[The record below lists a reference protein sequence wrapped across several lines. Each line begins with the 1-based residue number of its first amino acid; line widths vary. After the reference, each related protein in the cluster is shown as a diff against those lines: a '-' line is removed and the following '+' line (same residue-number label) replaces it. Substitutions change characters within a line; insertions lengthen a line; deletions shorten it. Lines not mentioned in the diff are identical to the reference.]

1 MAKVSA
7 IQAQLEAAAGRTQTP
22 APPNAP
28 ANDGA
33 TRPLPGA
40 AAKSKSRE
48 GRVHVGAWLP
58 EAYSRN
64 ILLVR
69 AKTGLSVKTI
79 FANALNDLFRAHN
92 IPVID
97 EE

>member
-7 IQAQLEAAAGRTQTP
+7 MQAQLEAAAGRN
-22 APPNAP
+22 APP
-28 ANDGA
+28 
-33 TRPLPGA
+33 
-40 AAKSKSRE
+40 KSRE

-69 AKTGLSVKTI
+69 AQTGLSVKAI
-79 FANALNDLFRAHN
+79 FAKALNDLFLSHN

>member
-7 IQAQLEAAAGRTQTP
+7 IQAQLEAVAGRTQTP
-22 APPNAP
+22 TAQAQEIAP
-28 ANDGA
+28 AV
-33 TRPLPGA
+33 RPA
-40 AAKSKSRE
+40 AAKPKSRE

-69 AKTGLSVKTI
+69 AKTGLPVKTI
-79 FANALNDLFRAHN
+79 FAGALNDVFRAHN

>member
-1 MAKVSA
+1 MNIVAKVSA
-7 IQAQLEAAAGRTQTP
+7 IQAQLEAAAGRPVKP
-22 APPNAP
+22 ATALDEGQP
-28 ANDGA
+28 AS
-33 TRPLPGA
+33 RPA
-40 AAKSKSRE
+40 AAKPKTRE

-69 AKTGLSVKTI
+69 AKTGLPVKSI
-79 FANALNDLFRAHN
+79 FANALNDLFRSHN

>member
-7 IQAQLEAAAGRTQTP
+7 IQAQLEAAAGR
-22 APPNAP
+22 
-28 ANDGA
+28 
-33 TRPLPGA
+33 
-40 AAKSKSRE
+40 AAKPPIAATDEAQPTSKPVAPKPKTRE

-69 AKTGLSVKTI
+69 AKTGLPVKTI

-97 EE
+97 ED

>member
-7 IQAQLEAAAGRTQTP
+7 IQAQIEAAAGRKATP
-22 APPNAP
+22 GPEVVPSGTAQP
-28 ANDGA
+28 ASSK
-33 TRPLPGA
+33 P
-40 AAKSKSRE
+40 KSRE

-69 AKTGLSVKTI
+69 AKTGLPVKAI
-79 FANALNDLFRAHN
+79 FANALNDVFRAHN

-97 EE
+97 ED

>member
-7 IQAQLEAAAGRTQTP
+7 IQAQLEAAAGRAKPSP
-22 APPNAP
+22 APTQETAP
-28 ANDGA
+28 VARPAA
-33 TRPLPGA
+33 TKA
-40 AAKSKSRE
+40 KSRE

-69 AKTGLSVKTI
+69 AKTGSPVKTI

-97 EE
+97 ED

>member
-1 MAKVSA
+1 MNMSKVSTM
-7 IQAQLEAAAGRTQTP
+7 QAHLAAAAGRAEQ
-22 APPNAP
+22 APPAQLTH
-28 ANDGA
+28 A
-33 TRPLPGA
+33 TSVTSSKP
-40 AAKSKSRE
+40 KSRE

-64 ILLVR
+64 LLLVR
-69 AKTGLSVKTI
+69 AKTGMAPKVI
-79 FANALNDLFRAHN
+79 FAAALNDLFRAHN

>member
-7 IQAQLEAAAGRTQTP
+7 IQAQLEAVAGRTQTP
-22 APPNAP
+22 TAQAQEITP
-28 ANDGA
+28 
-33 TRPLPGA
+33 A
-40 AAKSKSRE
+40 AARPPAAKPKSRE

-69 AKTGLSVKTI
+69 AKTGLPVKTI
-79 FANALNDLFRAHN
+79 FAGALNDVFRAHN

>member
-1 MAKVSA
+1 MPKVSA
-7 IQAQLEAAAGRTQTP
+7 IQAQLEAAAGRSQPQAAPVQEAAPVIRPVTSN
-22 APPNAP
+22 APP
-28 ANDGA
+28 
-33 TRPLPGA
+33 
-40 AAKSKSRE
+40 KSRE

-79 FANALNDLFRAHN
+79 FAQALNDVFRAHN

>member
-1 MAKVSA
+1 MNKVAKVSA
-7 IQAQLEAAAGRTQTP
+7 IQAQLEAAAGRSGKP
-22 APPNAP
+22 SA
-28 ANDGA
+28 GA
-33 TRPLPGA
+33 TDEPQPTPRPVS
-40 AAKSKSRE
+40 AKPKTRE

-69 AKTGLSVKTI
+69 AKTGLPVKSI

>member
-22 APPNAP
+22 PAQVQEAAP
-28 ANDGA
+28 AVRPA
-33 TRPLPGA
+33 TA
-40 AAKSKSRE
+40 SKAKSRD

-69 AKTGLSVKTI
+69 AKTGLPVKSL

>member
-7 IQAQLEAAAGRTQTP
+7 IQAQLEAAAGRSQPQVTP
-22 APPNAP
+22 AQEAAPVVRTTTTKAKPN
-28 ANDGA
+28 
-33 TRPLPGA
+33 
-40 AAKSKSRE
+40 SRE

-58 EAYSRN
+58 EVYSRN

-79 FANALNDLFRAHN
+79 FAQALNDLFRAHN

>member
-7 IQAQLEAAAGRTQTP
+7 IQAQLEAAAGRTQ
-22 APPNAP
+22 PPVAAP
-28 ANDGA
+28 ATVPVAQLA
-33 TRPLPGA
+33 TPG
-40 AAKSKSRE
+40 KPKSRE

-69 AKTGLSVKTI
+69 AKTGLPVKTI

>member
-7 IQAQLEAAAGRTQTP
+7 IQAQLEAVAGRTQARPTP
-22 APPNAP
+22 APTQDAVASVVLPAP
-28 ANDGA
+28 TKA
-33 TRPLPGA
+33 
-40 AAKSKSRE
+40 KSRE

-69 AKTGLSVKTI
+69 AKTGLPVKTI